1 MDMGIHANGG
11 IGRINSK
18 IGLMMASAVLEY
30 PMETPSKIPVTVAME
45 NATPTNGNGE
55 AFKKLI

>member
-1 MDMGIHANGG
+1 MGIHANGG

-45 NATPTNGNGE
+45 NATPTR
-55 AFKKLI
+55 